1 MDNPELYFRSKLIN
15 PYNDD
20 KGLIETSKEFIQD
33 LLDYGMEVTK
43 VSVIKGPPQSSV
55 TVYCLRLCRS
65 KHLRLF
71 DPGQFLPVSYTLFR
85 GRHRRVGYCPRRWK
99 GGSCRRS

>member
-1 MDNPELYFRSKLIN
+1 MDDPKMYLKTKLIN

-33 LLDYGMEVTK
+33 LLDYGMEITK

-55 TVYCLRLCRS
+55 TVYWV
-65 KHLRLF
+65 F
-71 DPGQFLPVSYTLFR
+71 DKRKVNLGKEYT
-85 GRHRRVGYCPRRWK
+85 HIEY
-99 GGSCRRS
+99 

>member
-33 LLDYGMEVTK
+33 LLDYGIEITK

-55 TVYCLRLCRS
+55 TVYWV
-65 KHLRLF
+65 F
-71 DPGQFLPVSYTLFR
+71 DKRKVNLGKEYM
-85 GRHRRVGYCPRRWK
+85 HIEY
-99 GGSCRRS
+99 

>member
-55 TVYCLRLCRS
+55 TVYWV
-65 KHLRLF
+65 F
-71 DPGQFLPVSYTLFR
+71 DKRNVNLGKEYM
-85 GRHRRVGYCPRRWK
+85 RVEF
-99 GGSCRRS
+99 